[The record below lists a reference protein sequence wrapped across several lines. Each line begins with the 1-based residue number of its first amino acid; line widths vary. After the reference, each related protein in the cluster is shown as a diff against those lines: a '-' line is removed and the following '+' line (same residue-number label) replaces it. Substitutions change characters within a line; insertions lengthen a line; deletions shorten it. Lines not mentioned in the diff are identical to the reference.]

1 MVLRNPR
8 TPEFILTL
16 QTIREARSLK
26 VNEGRTLL
34 DNAQRENRSLTAEE
48 SAKFDAI
55 KGAITDLEQQ
65 EQRQQFMDDADRRSI
80 GTPITGN
87 TDTLPE
93 LEKRASL
100 LAVVRAGMEGR
111 ALTGAD
117 AEVHAELER
126 RHGKAKHG
134 GILVPLSA
142 FEKRQNMTTTAPEL
156 VATQHRAD
164 QYIGPLRDS
173 VLVQR
178 LGVRTLSGLTGNVSI
193 PKAGT
198 GLSVGWVEEGQ
209 ALPESE
215 MDFESV
221 SLTPHHVGGITE
233 MSRQLIQQSSPAIE
247 DLVRQDL
254 SWAIAHAVDKA
265 IIAGTGTGG
274 QPLGIINRTGVQEAE
289 LPETWADVLAIEQML
304 AALNIN
310 PTGWYTSPGV
320 LTALRGILKAATA
333 GSEYIA
339 TAGRIGDLPAA
350 TSNAA
355 PVDTAILGDWS
366 QVLLGQWGAVEI
378 LVNPYAETPYRRG
391 GVLVR
396 AMSTVDVA
404 VRHEQAFVVATK
416 GP

>member
-1 MVLRNPR
+1 MPSI
-8 TPEFILTL
+8 TA
-16 QTIREARSLK
+16 IREQRTTK
-26 VNEGRTLL
+26 VAEARTLL
-34 DNAQRENRSLTAEE
+34 STAERENRSLTADE
-48 SAKFDAI
+48 SAKFDAA
-55 KGAITDLEQQ
+55 KAEITALEAA
-65 EQRQQFMDDADRRSI
+65 EQRQQFLDDAERRQ
-80 GTPITGN
+80 TGMVVN
-87 TDTLPE
+87 RNGDTTAD
-93 LEKRASL
+93 LEQRVSL
-100 LAVVRAGMEGR
+100 LTVLRAGIEGR
-111 ALTGAD
+111 ALTGAE
-117 AEVHAELER
+117 AEMHAELER

-142 FEKRQNMTTTAPEL
+142 FEKRQNTTTTAPEL
-156 VATQHRAD
+156 IATQHRAD

-173 VLVQR
+173 LLVQR

-209 ALPESE
+209 ALPESQ

-221 SLTPHHVGGITE
+221 TLTPHHVGGITE

-254 SWAIAHAVDKA
+254 SWAIAHAVDAA

-274 QPLGIINRTGVQEAE
+274 QPLGLINRTGVQEAA
-289 LPETWADVLAIEQML
+289 LPATWADVLAIEQML
-304 AALNIN
+304 AAVNVN

-320 LTALRGILKAATA
+320 LTALRGLLKASTA
-333 GSEYIA
+333 GSDYIA
-339 TAGRIGDLPAA
+339 TARTIGELPVAS
-350 TSNAA
+350 SNAA
-355 PVDTAILGDWS
+355 PAETAILGDWS

-396 AMSTVDVA
+396 AMATVDVA
-404 VRHEQAFVVATK
+404 VRHEEAFVVATEA
-416 GP
+416 P

>member
-1 MVLRNPR
+1 MPSI
-8 TPEFILTL
+8 TA
-16 QTIREARSLK
+16 IREQRTAK
-26 VNEGRTLL
+26 VAEARTLL
-34 DNAQRENRSLTAEE
+34 ATAERENRSLTADE
-48 SAKFDAI
+48 SAKFDAA
-55 KGAITDLEQQ
+55 KAEITALEAA
-65 EQRQQFMDDADRRSI
+65 EQRQQFVDDAERRQ
-80 GTPITGN
+80 TGVVVN
-87 TDTLPE
+87 RNGDTTAD
-93 LEKRASL
+93 LEQRVSL
-100 LAVVRAGMEGR
+100 LTVLRAGIEGR
-111 ALTGAD
+111 ALTGAE
-117 AEVHAELER
+117 AEMHAELER

-142 FEKRQNMTTTAPEL
+142 FEKRQNTTTTAPEL
-156 VATQHRAD
+156 IATQHRAD

-173 VLVQR
+173 LLVQR

-209 ALPESE
+209 ALPESQ

-221 SLTPHHVGGITE
+221 TLTPHHVGGITE

-254 SWAIAHAVDKA
+254 SWAIAHAVDAA

-274 QPLGIINRTGVQEAE
+274 QPLGLINRTGVQEAA
-289 LPETWADVLAIEQML
+289 LPATWADVLAIEQLL
-304 AALNIN
+304 AAVNVS
-310 PTGWYTSPGV
+310 PTGWYTSPAV
-320 LTALRGILKAATA
+320 MTALRGILKAPTA

-339 TAGRIGDLPAA
+339 TAGRIGELPAA
-350 TSNAA
+350 SSNAA
-355 PVDTAILGDWS
+355 PVDTAILGDWT

-378 LVNPYAETPYRRG
+378 LVNPFAETPYRRG

-404 VRHEQAFVVATK
+404 VRHEQAFVVAT
-416 GP
+416 GE